1 MAQGRV
7 SQSTKIPLL
16 EGLAPLARRYD
27 GFILDL
33 WGVIHDGVTAFPGV
47 IDCLDRMAEAGKSF
61 VMLSNAP
68 RRATAI
74 AEGMV
79 GMGIPAAHCRH
90 ILSSGEATWI
100 ELKTRT
106 DPWYR
111 AIGRTCLHIGPQRD
125 ENLFDGLDLERVPD
139 IADAG
144 FIMNTGPWR
153 DEETVADYEKTLA
166 EGARRALPMICVNPD
181 LEVIRGGRRIICA
194 GALALRYETLGGNV
208 RWIGKPHLPI
218 YGLCFEMLGVA
229 DKSRVLAIGDSL
241 RTDIAGAEAVG
252 IDSVLVTGGLHAEE
266 LGAAS
271 GEAPAVAAI
280 AAACARAGHF
290 PMAAIPHLAW

>member
-1 MAQGRV
+1 M
-7 SQSTKIPLL
+7 SQSTHVPILD
-16 EGLAPLARRYD
+16 GLAPIADRYD

-47 IDCLDRMAEAGKSF
+47 IDALDRMTAAGKRF

-79 GMGIPAAHCRH
+79 AMGIPDAHCRH

-100 ELKTRT
+100 ELKARS

-111 AIGRTCLHIGPQRD
+111 GIGHKCIHIGPQRD
-125 ENLFDGLDLERVPD
+125 ENLFVGLDLERVAE

-153 DEETVADYEKTLA
+153 DEEKVSDYETTLA
-166 EGARRALPMICVNPD
+166 AGARLGLPMICVNPD
-181 LEVIRGGRRIICA
+181 LEVIRGGTRIICA
-194 GALALRYETLGGNV
+194 GALAQRYEALGGNV

-218 YGLCFEMLGVA
+218 YRLCFDMLGVA

-252 IDSVLVTGGLHAEE
+252 IDSILVTGGLHADE
-266 LGAAS
+266 LGTAA
-271 GEAPAVAAI
+271 GQAPDAAAV

-290 PMAAIPHLAW
+290 PTAAMAHLAW